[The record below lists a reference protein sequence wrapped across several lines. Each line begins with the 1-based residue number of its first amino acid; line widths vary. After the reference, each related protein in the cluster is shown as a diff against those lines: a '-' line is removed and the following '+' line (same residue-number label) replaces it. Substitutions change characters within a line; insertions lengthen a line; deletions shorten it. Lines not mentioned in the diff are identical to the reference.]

1 LEADCRFR
9 LKKLFWNDRAHLM
22 MRNKMTKEERKL
34 DSSVI
39 VFGDDSER
47 DLAN

>member
-1 LEADCRFR
+1 
-9 LKKLFWNDRAHLM
+9 M